1 MKNHLI
7 LPLEHAR
14 ADEALA
20 STRRTL
26 AKKDEESAPGYSVRF
41 IHPSE
46 NSVSAYLIHKE
57 SNAAVGIL
65 NWNSDTGILGDFDVN
80 GHHRKNGESGGR
92 LLSEA
97 WKYAKTLG
105 IGGPCD
111 SALHS
116 ASTWRVQRQFNPNAR
131 GFASHPFSKS
141 DPTSMQF
148 YGSSR
153 RTEVDPNF
161 KGYQSERDESSYLE
175 RHYDYDI
182 ASAADTTSRQG
193 MLDSIVSRNAKDEK
207 KYVRGEAK
215 VPETVAAPSDV
226 VHPEKDLSRSC
237 PACGGRGQ
245 HSVVAPG
252 VSNSDSPTFSTDTPF
267 FWIHLPD
274 TNRTDA
280 NVSLTHPSTG
290 QRFDAYART
299 VSADYLQQ
307 HGAVIT
313 NHPNFPAFDTFER
326 GPAVQATLPCH
337 ACDGTGAR

>member
-1 MKNHLI
+1 MKNHVI
-7 LPLEHAR
+7 LPFEHAR
-14 ADEALA
+14 ADEALE

-41 IHPSE
+41 VHPSE

-57 SNAAVGIL
+57 SNAAVGVL
-65 NWNSDTGILGDFDVN
+65 NWNSNTGILGDFDVN

-131 GFASHPFSKS
+131 GFSSHPFSKPN
-141 DPTSMQF
+141 PTSMLF

-153 RTEVDPNF
+153 NTEVDPNF
-161 KGYQSERDESSYLE
+161 KGYQDERDEHSYLE
-175 RHYDYDI
+175 RHYDFDI
-182 ASAADTTSRQG
+182 QSAAATTSRQG
-193 MLDSIVSRNAKDEK
+193 VLDNIVSKNAKDEK
-207 KYVRGEAK
+207 KYIRGEVEIPA
-215 VPETVAAPSDV
+215 TIAAPSNV

-237 PACGGRGQ
+237 TECGGRGQ

-252 VSNSDSPTFSTDTPF
+252 VSSDDPPRFPTTTPF
-267 FWIHLPD
+267 FWVHLPD

-280 NVSLTHPSTG
+280 NVSLMHPMTG
-290 QRFDAYART
+290 QRFNSYGRQ
-299 VSADYLQQ
+299 VSADELIRN
-307 HGAVIT
+307 GAVIT
-313 NHPNFPAFDTFER
+313 NHDSFPAFDTFEQA
-326 GPAVQATLPCH
+326 PAVQATLPCDK
-337 ACDGTGAR
+337 CDGTGAR